1 MKTRK
6 TIILIIVTLA
16 IIHILSGC
24 QTTSAWSRKSS
35 YPKGQNHT
43 IDRGMVKYKF
53 DTGNHKP
60 LKARQRR
67 VKPNK

>member
-1 MKTRK
+1 MKR
-6 TIILIIVTLA
+6 TIILIVITLA
-16 IIHILSGC
+16 ILSGC
-24 QTTSAWSRKSS
+24 QTTSAWSRRSP

-60 LKARQRR
+60 LRMKK
-67 VKPNK
+67 VKL